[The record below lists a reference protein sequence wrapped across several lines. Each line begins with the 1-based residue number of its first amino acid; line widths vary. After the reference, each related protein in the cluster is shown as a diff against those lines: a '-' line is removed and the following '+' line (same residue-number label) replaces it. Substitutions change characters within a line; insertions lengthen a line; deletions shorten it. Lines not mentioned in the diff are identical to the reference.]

1 MFQFL
6 WVRYFRSVK
15 KQDNTEMLLS
25 LKQVGLHTGS
35 RHRIYLILNVY
46 VARVLSRV

>member
-1 MFQFL
+1 
-6 WVRYFRSVK
+6 
-15 KQDNTEMLLS
+15 MLLS

-35 RHRIYLILNVY
+35 RPLIYLLLNVY